1 MRLNQT
7 WVAFVACGL
16 AACASTPAP
25 VSQTIHVETPGCKAA
40 SCVLSNDLGSWRVE
54 RTPGDV
60 AVLTSREPLRAVCS
74 VAGGVAQAS
83 GGVPASQAP
92 QGHTGAATGLAVGT
106 AVGLAL
112 GGAALAFFPPL
123 GIMAISTSALA
134 GTAGGSVVDASKHAF
149 AYPEEIRIELA
160 CGPAHA
166 AVAVAGVPPS
176 RRVGVAF
183 RGLTVAEGSAAG
195 IGERGAVLVTGV
207 AESSVAAGAGLRD
220 GDIVLSA
227 GGRAINDAADLEQ
240 VVLALPTG
248 TALELQVWRDRRA
261 LDLTLAWPKAAAP

>member
-1 MRLNQT
+1 MS
-7 WVAFVACGL
+7 VAFVACGL
-16 AACASTPAP
+16 AACASTEAP
-25 VSQTIHVETPGCKAA
+25 VPQTIHVETPGCVAA

-74 VAGGVAQAS
+74 VEGGAAQSS
-83 GGVPASQAP
+83 GGAPASQAP
-92 QGHTGAATGLAVGT
+92 QGHSGAATGMTVGT

-123 GIMAISTSALA
+123 GLMAIYTSAVA
-134 GTAGGSVVDASKHAF
+134 GTAGGSVADASKQAF
-149 AYPEEIRIELA
+149 RYPEEIRIELA
-160 CGPAHA
+160 CGA
-166 AVAVAGVPPS
+166 APEGAVAGLPQP
-176 RRVGVAF
+176 RRVGVSF

-207 AESSVAAGAGLRD
+207 AEGSVAAGAGLRG
-220 GDIVLSA
+220 GDIVLAA
-227 GGRAINDAADLEQ
+227 GGQPIDDATDLER
-240 VVLALPTG
+240 VVLALPAG

-261 LDLTLAWPKAAAP
+261 LDLTLAWPKAAP